1 MTKTRKQI
9 ENCLDSELSL
19 MIHDVKNGKL
29 TEQDAYY
36 YFSVFLLDAGVDSE
50 IVVNVLE
57 QSKYGEAGK
66 NQARS
71 IKVNEG
77 W

>member
-1 MTKTRKQI
+1 MKKTTKQI
-9 ENCLDSELSL
+9 ENCLFSNLSN
-19 MIHDVKNGKL
+19 MITEHQLGRL
-29 TEQDAYY
+29 TEESIYG
-36 YFSVFLLDAGVDSE
+36 YFNSLLINAGVDSE

-57 QSKYGEAGK
+57 QFGELGK
-66 NQARS
+66 HEAIC